1 MQMRYSK
8 ALALGSAAAIAM
20 GVAACG
26 SSSNNSSSNSSSTG
40 GSSSSSATL
49 NGAGSTFQAPLVSEW
64 ANRFKTSSGTTVNYQ
79 PVGSGAGIAQLTAG
93 TVAFAGSDA
102 VMKPAEVAAGKSK
115 GTPVHVPI
123 ALGAVTVSYN
133 LSGVRSGLRLDGPTI
148 ADIFLGRVKKW
159 NDQAIASLNPGVSLP
174 STNITV
180 CHRSDASGTTKNFTA
195 FLVDYSRAW
204 AAGPGSDKSVQ
215 WPTGTGARGN
225 DGVAGCVKQTPG
237 AVGYVEQAYALQ
249 NNFTT
254 AAVKNKTGAWVEPS
268 LAATSAAGE
277 GANPPANLE
286 FSTIN
291 ADGARSYP
299 ITAVTFQIVWQ
310 DSCKAGISKAVAGS
324 LKAWLTYILGD
335 GQKVAPQLQYAALPT
350 AIQSRAQARVDAL
363 VCNGQPIAAA
373 K

>member
-1 MQMRYSK
+1 MQMRYSQI
-8 ALALGSAAAIAM
+8 LALGSAAAIAV

-26 SSSNNSSSNSSSTG
+26 SSNDDSSSTG
-40 GSSSSSATL
+40 GSGSSSAAL

-64 ANRFKTSSGTTVNYQ
+64 ASRYQDSSGTTVNYQ

-93 TVAFAGSDA
+93 TVDFAGSDA
-102 VMKPAEVAAGKSK
+102 VMKPEEVAAGRDK
-115 GTPVHVPI
+115 GTPVHLPI

-133 LSGVRSGLRLDGPTI
+133 LDGVDRGLRLDGPTI
-148 ADIFLGRVKKW
+148 ADIYLGRVTKW
-159 NDQAIASLNPGVSLP
+159 NDQEIASLNSGVDLP
-174 STNITV
+174 DTDITV
-180 CHRSDASGTTKNFTA
+180 CHRSDESGTTANFTQ
-195 FLVDYSRAW
+195 FLADYSRAW
-204 AAGPGSDKSVQ
+204 GDGPGVDKSVQ

-268 LAATSAAGE
+268 LDATSAAGE

-291 ADGARSYP
+291 ADGKGSYP

-310 DSCKAGISKAVAGS
+310 DACKAGISKDTAAS

-335 GQKVAPQLQYAALPT
+335 GQRVAPQLEYAPLPAT
-350 AIQSRAQARVDAL
+350 IQTRAQARVDAL
-363 VCNGQPIAAA
+363 VCNGSPIS
-373 K
+373 

>member
-8 ALALGSAAAIAM
+8 ALALGSAAAIAL

-26 SSSNNSSSNSSSTG
+26 SSSDDSGSTG

-64 ANRFKTSSGTTVNYQ
+64 ASRFNKSAGTTVNYQ

-93 TVAFAGSDA
+93 TVDFAGSDA
-102 VMKPAEVAAGKSK
+102 VMKPEEVAAGRDK
-115 GTPVHVPI
+115 GTPVHLPI

-133 LSGVRSGLRLDGPTI
+133 LDGVRTGLRLDGPTI
-148 ADIFLGRVKKW
+148 AEIFLGRVTKW
-159 NDQAIASLNPGVSLP
+159 NDQAIASLNSGVDLP
-174 STNITV
+174 DTDITV
-180 CHRSDASGTTKNFTA
+180 CHRSDESGTTANFTQ
-195 FLVDYSRAW
+195 FLADYSRAW
-204 AAGPGSDKSVQ
+204 ADGPGVDKSVQ

-249 NNFTT
+249 NDFTT
-254 AAVKNKTGAWVEPS
+254 ASVKNREGAWVEPS
-268 LAATSAAGE
+268 LEATSAAGE
-277 GANPPANLE
+277 GANPPANLQ

-291 ADGARSYP
+291 AAGARSYP

-310 DSCKAGISKAVAGS
+310 DSCRAGISRDAAGN

-335 GQKVAPQLQYAALPT
+335 GQSVAPDLEYAPLP
-350 AIQSRAQARVDAL
+350 ASIQSRAQARVEAL
-363 VCNGQPIAAA
+363 TCDGQPIEAAQ
-373 K
+373 

>member
-8 ALALGSAAAIAM
+8 VLALGSAAAIAL

-26 SSSNNSSSNSSSTG
+26 SNNSSTSSTG

-64 ANRFKTSSGTTVNYQ
+64 AHRFNSSSGTTVNYQ
-79 PVGSGAGIAQLTAG
+79 PVGSGAGIAQFTAG
-93 TVAFAGSDA
+93 TVNFAGSDA
-102 VMKPAEVAAGKSK
+102 VMKPEEVAAGKAK
-115 GTPVHVPI
+115 GTPVHIPI

-148 ADIFLGRVKKW
+148 AEIFLGRVAKW
-159 NDQAIASLNPGVSLP
+159 NDPAIAGLNPGVTLP
-174 STNITV
+174 STAITV
-180 CHRSDASGTTKNFTA
+180 CHRSDASGTTKNFTE
-195 FLVDYSRAW
+195 FLSDYSTAW
-204 AAGPGSDKSVQ
+204 ARGPGSDKSVQ

-237 AVGYVEQAYALQ
+237 AIGYVEQAYALQ

-254 AAVKNKTGAWVEPS
+254 AAVKNKSGAWVQPT

-277 GANPPANLE
+277 GAKPPANLE
-286 FSTIN
+286 FSTID
-291 ADGARSYP
+291 APGAQSYP

-310 DSCKAGISKAVAGS
+310 DSCKAGISSSTASA

-335 GQKVAPQLQYAALPT
+335 GQRVAPQLDYAPLPT
-350 AIQSRAQARVDAL
+350 SIQSMAQARVAAL
-363 VCNGQPIAAA
+363 ECNGSPIS
-373 K
+373 

>member
-1 MQMRYSK
+1 MRYSK

-26 SSSNNSSSNSSSTG
+26 SSDDNGSTG
-40 GSSSSSATL
+40 GSSSSAAID
-49 NGAGSTFQAPLVSEW
+49 GAGSTFQAPLVSEW
-64 ANRFKTSSGTTVNYQ
+64 ASRYKDASGTTVNYQ

-93 TVAFAGSDA
+93 TVDFAGSDA
-102 VMKPAEVAAGKSK
+102 VMKPEEIAAGEDK
-115 GTPVHVPI
+115 GTPVHLPI

-133 LSGVRSGLRLDGPTI
+133 LDGVERGLRLDGPTI
-148 ADIFLGRVKKW
+148 ADIYLGRVAKW
-159 NDQAIASLNPGVSLP
+159 NDAEIASLNDGVDLP
-174 STNITV
+174 DTDITV
-180 CHRSDASGTTKNFTA
+180 CHRSDESGTTKNFTE

-204 AAGPGSDKSVQ
+204 ADGPGSDKSVQ

-249 NNFTT
+249 NDFTT
-254 AAVKNKTGAWVEPS
+254 AAVQNREGQWIEPS
-268 LAATSAAGE
+268 LDATSAAGE
-277 GANPPANLE
+277 GANPPASLE

-291 ADGARSYP
+291 AAGARSYP

-310 DSCKAGISKAVAGS
+310 DACKAGVSKDAAAS

-335 GQKVAPQLQYAALPT
+335 GQSVAPDLEYAPLP
-350 AIQSRAQARVDAL
+350 ASIQSRAQAKVDAL
-363 VCNGQPIAAA
+363 VCDGQPIEAAQ
-373 K
+373 

>member
-1 MQMRYSK
+1 MRYSK
-8 ALALGSAAAIAM
+8 ILALGSAVAIVVGA
-20 GVAACG
+20 AACG
-26 SSSNNSSSNSSSTG
+26 SSDNSSTG
-40 GSSSSSATL
+40 GSGSSSATL

-64 ANRFKTSSGTTVNYQ
+64 ASRFKDSSGTTVNYQ

-93 TVAFAGSDA
+93 TVDFAGSDA
-102 VMKPAEVAAGKSK
+102 VMKPEEVAAGRDK
-115 GTPVHVPI
+115 GTPVHLPI

-133 LSGVRSGLRLDGPTI
+133 LDGVDRGLRLDGPTI
-148 ADIFLGRVKKW
+148 AEIYLGRVTKW
-159 NDQAIASLNPGVSLP
+159 NDDAIASLNPGVDLP
-174 STNITV
+174 DTDITV
-180 CHRSDASGTTKNFTA
+180 CHRSDESGTTKNFTE

-204 AAGPGSDKSVQ
+204 ADGPGSDKSVQ

-254 AAVKNKTGAWVEPS
+254 AAVKNKTGAWIEPS
-268 LAATSAAGE
+268 LEATSAAGE
-277 GANPPANLE
+277 GANPPASLE

-291 ADGARSYP
+291 ADGAKSYP

-310 DSCKAGISKAVAGS
+310 DACKAGVSSEAAAN

-335 GQKVAPQLQYAALPT
+335 GQQVAPDLEYAALP
-350 AIQSRAQARVDAL
+350 ASIQSRAQAKVDAL
-363 VCNGQPIAAA
+363 ECDGQPIEAAQ
-373 K
+373 

>member
-26 SSSNNSSSNSSSTG
+26 SSDDNSSTG
-40 GSSSSSATL
+40 GSSSSSAL

-64 ANRFKTSSGTTVNYQ
+64 ASRYKDSSGTTVNYQ

-93 TVAFAGSDA
+93 TVDFAGSDA
-102 VMKPAEVAAGKSK
+102 VMKPEEVAAGRDK
-115 GTPVHVPI
+115 GTPVHLPI

-133 LSGVRSGLRLDGPTI
+133 LDGVDRGLRLDGPTI
-148 ADIFLGRVKKW
+148 ADIYLGSVTKW
-159 NDQAIASLNPGVSLP
+159 NDQEIASLNDGVDLP
-174 STNITV
+174 DTDITV
-180 CHRSDASGTTKNFTA
+180 CHRSDESGTTKNFTE

-204 AAGPGSDKSVQ
+204 ADGPGSDKSVQ

-254 AAVKNKTGAWVEPS
+254 AAVKNKTGTWVEPT
-268 LAATSAAGE
+268 LDATSAAGE
-277 GANPPANLE
+277 GANPPENLE

-291 ADGARSYP
+291 ADGRDSYP

-310 DSCKAGISKAVAGS
+310 DACKAGISKDTAAN
-324 LKAWLTYILGD
+324 LKSWLTYILGD
-335 GQKVAPQLQYAALPT
+335 GQSVAPDLEYAPLP
-350 AIQSRAQARVDAL
+350 ASIQTRAQAKVDAL
-363 VCNGQPIAAA
+363 VCDGQPIEAAQ
-373 K
+373 

>member
-1 MQMRYSK
+1 MRYSK
-8 ALALGSAAAIAM
+8 ILALGSAVAIAA
-20 GVAACG
+20 GLAACG
-26 SSSNNSSSNSSSTG
+26 SSNDSSTTGGSG
-40 GSSSSSATL
+40 GSSSAALS
-49 NGAGSTFQAPLVSEW
+49 GAGSTFQAPLVSEW
-64 ANRFKTSSGTTVNYQ
+64 ASRFKDSSGTTVNYQ

-102 VMKPAEVAAGKSK
+102 VMKPEEVAAGRDK
-115 GTPVHVPI
+115 GTPVHLPI

-133 LSGVRSGLRLDGPTI
+133 LDGVDRGLRLDGPTI
-148 ADIFLGRVKKW
+148 ADVYLGRVTKW
-159 NDQAIASLNPGVSLP
+159 NDRAIASLNPGVDLP
-174 STNITV
+174 DTDITV
-180 CHRSDASGTTKNFTA
+180 CHRSDESGTTANFTQ
-195 FLVDYSRAW
+195 FLADYSRAW
-204 AAGPGSDKSVQ
+204 ADGPGVDKSVQ

-254 AAVKNKTGAWVEPS
+254 AAVKNKEGAWVEPS
-268 LAATSAAGE
+268 LEATSAAGE

-291 ADGARSYP
+291 ASGASSYP

-310 DSCKAGISKAVAGS
+310 DACKAGISQDTAAS

-335 GQKVAPQLQYAALPT
+335 GQQVAPELQYAPLP
-350 AIQSRAQARVDAL
+350 ASIQSRAQARVDAL
-363 VCNGQPIAAA
+363 QCNGQPIEAAQ
-373 K
+373 

>member
-1 MQMRYSK
+1 MRYSQI
-8 ALALGSAAAIAM
+8 LALGSAAALAM

-26 SSSNNSSSNSSSTG
+26 SSDNNSSTG
-40 GSSSSSATL
+40 GSSSSSAAL
-49 NGAGSTFQAPLVSEW
+49 SGAGSTFQAPLVSEW
-64 ANRFKTSSGTTVNYQ
+64 ASRFKDSSGTTVNYQ

-93 TVAFAGSDA
+93 TVDFAGSDA
-102 VMKPAEVAAGKSK
+102 VMKPEEVAAGKDK
-115 GTPVHVPI
+115 GTPVHLPI

-133 LSGVRSGLRLDGPTI
+133 LDGVRSGLRLDGPTI
-148 ADIFLGRVKKW
+148 ADIYLGKVTKW
-159 NDQAIASLNPGVSLP
+159 NDKEIVSLNAGVSLP
-174 STNITV
+174 GTAIAV
-180 CHRSDASGTTKNFTA
+180 CHRSDESGTTANFTQ
-195 FLVDYSRAW
+195 FLADYSRAW
-204 AAGPGSDKSVQ
+204 ADGPGVDKSVQ

-254 AAVKNKTGAWVEPS
+254 AAVKNKSGAWVEPS
-268 LAATSAAGE
+268 LEATSAAGE

-291 ADGARSYP
+291 ADGAKSYP

-310 DSCKAGISKAVAGS
+310 DACKAGISKDTVGS

-335 GQKVAPQLQYAALPT
+335 GQRIAPQLEYAPLP
-350 AIQSRAQARVDAL
+350 ASIQSRAQAKVDAL
-363 VCNGQPIAAA
+363 VCNGQPIQAAQ
-373 K
+373 

>member
-1 MQMRYSK
+1 MRYSK
-8 ALALGSAAAIAM
+8 ALALGSAAAIAL

-26 SSSNNSSSNSSSTG
+26 SSDSSTDSSTG

-64 ANRFKTSSGTTVNYQ
+64 ASRFKDSSGTTVNYQ

-93 TVAFAGSDA
+93 TVDFAGSDA
-102 VMKPAEVAAGKSK
+102 VMKPEEVAAGRGK
-115 GTPVHVPI
+115 GTPVHLPI

-133 LSGVRSGLRLDGPTI
+133 LDGVRAGLRLDGPTI
-148 ADIFLGRVKKW
+148 ADIFLGRVTKW
-159 NDQAIASLNPGVSLP
+159 NDQEIAALNAGVDLP
-174 STNITV
+174 DTDITV
-180 CHRSDASGTTKNFTA
+180 CHRSDESGTTANFTQ
-195 FLVDYSRAW
+195 FLADYSRAW
-204 AAGPGSDKSVQ
+204 ADGPGIDKSVQ

-249 NNFTT
+249 NDFTT
-254 AAVKNKTGAWVEPS
+254 AAVKNKTGAWIEPS
-268 LAATSAAGE
+268 LDATSAAGE
-277 GANPPANLE
+277 GANPPANLQ

-291 ADGARSYP
+291 ADGAGSYP

-310 DSCKAGISKAVAGS
+310 DACKAGVSKDAAAN

-335 GQKVAPQLQYAALPT
+335 GQQVAPQLQYAPLPSS
-350 AIQSRAQARVDAL
+350 IQSRAQARVDAL
-363 VCNGQPIAAA
+363 VCDGQPIEAAG
-373 K
+373 

>member
-8 ALALGSAAAIAM
+8 ALALGSAAAIAL

-26 SSSNNSSSNSSSTG
+26 SSSTNSSTG
-40 GSSSSSATL
+40 GSSSSSAAV
-49 NGAGSTFQAPLVSEW
+49 NGAGSTLQAPLVSEW
-64 ANRFKTSSGTTVNYQ
+64 AHRFKSSAGTTVNYQ
-79 PVGSGAGIAQLTAG
+79 PVGSGAGIAQFTAG
-93 TVAFAGSDA
+93 TVDFAGSDA
-102 VMKPAEVAAGKSK
+102 VMKPEEVAAGKDK
-115 GTPVHVPI
+115 GTPVHLPI

-148 ADIFLGRVKKW
+148 AEIFLGRVTKW
-159 NDQAIASLNPGVSLP
+159 NDKAIASLNPGVSLP
-174 STNITV
+174 STDVTV
-180 CHRSDASGTTKNFTA
+180 CHRSDESGTTKNFTE
-195 FLVDYSRAW
+195 FLADYSRAW
-204 AAGPGSDKSVQ
+204 ASGPGSDKSVQ

-249 NNFTT
+249 NGFTT
-254 AAVKNKTGAWVEPS
+254 AAVKNKAGAWVAPS
-268 LAATSAAGE
+268 LAATSAAGA

-286 FSTIN
+286 FSTID
-291 ADGARSYP
+291 APGAKSYP

-310 DSCKAGISKAVAGS
+310 DACKAGVSKAGAAN

-335 GQKVAPQLQYAALPT
+335 GQSVAPQLEYAPLP
-350 AIQSRAQARVDAL
+350 ASIQSRAQARVDAL
-363 VCNGQPIAAA
+363 VCDGQPIQAA